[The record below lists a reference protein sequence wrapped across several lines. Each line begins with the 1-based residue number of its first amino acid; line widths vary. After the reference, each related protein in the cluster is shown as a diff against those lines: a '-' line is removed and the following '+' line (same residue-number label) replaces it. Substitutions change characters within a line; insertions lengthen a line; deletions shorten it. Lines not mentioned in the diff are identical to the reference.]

1 MGNLPILYQNVMY
14 GLPSDFASDV
24 FLWATERPD
33 NDRMCYRA
41 EEFAREA
48 DLLRNRLS
56 PMLDAAARIHGL
68 TYHDPD
74 LMDFILT
81 RHANWRLGG
90 NLKPEFLDGRTW
102 DQMPAHAGG
111 E

>member
-48 DLLRNRLS
+48 DYLRNAVA
-56 PMLDAAARIHGL
+56 PMLDMAARVHGIPNP
-68 TYHDPD
+68 PD
-74 LMDFILT
+74 GLMDFTLT
-81 RHANWRLGG
+81 RHANWRWGG
-90 NLKPEFLDGRTW
+90 NVKPGYLAASSGN
-102 DQMPAHAGG
+102 A
-111 E
+111 